1 MCPGSKECVLT
12 MCSVNCSKERVL
24 TMCSG
29 SKECVLTMCPGSKEC
44 VLVVKSVVFS
54 YYRMCSRPRTLSL
67 SASDSGEEILLFE

>member
-12 MCSVNCSKERVL
+12 MCSVNCSKER
-24 TMCSG
+24 
-29 SKECVLTMCPGSKEC
+29 VLTMCPGSKEC